1 MLGGGL
7 GVGQTMKALSRKTW
21 LAIVI
26 CLLAALTLVMWYV
39 KKERELVS
47 SVQLPH
53 ASDVDTVVATVYPL
67 WRFSQQRTVTIPPE
81 YRNQI
86 VDAFRPAKPSEYP
99 EGWDRVILARL
110 EIKANDGRAYEVL
123 VCDSGQNPLYFTV
136 NGIRCVR
143 DGPYI
148 APDGHTPLAECHTLF
163 TVLEEICIE
172 QSSHQKDE
180 KLTPAPGRAARSTA
194 IIHRGLEYL
203 RRSAGR

>member
-1 MLGGGL
+1 
-7 GVGQTMKALSRKTW
+7 MKALSRKTW

-163 TVLEEICIE
+163 TVLEDICIE
-172 QSSHQKDE
+172 LSSHQKE
-180 KLTPAPGRAARSTA
+180 ENIQK
-194 IIHRGLEYL
+194 GLEYL